1 MTKLSYQLYSARNFP
16 PLSAIFEKL
25 GKAGYGEVEGF
36 GGIYAELDEA
46 GLKTLRADL
55 DKNGLVMATGH
66 FSPDFLDGNVEKSL
80 QIAKILGMDSIY
92 APHLMPDQRPT
103 DAAGWL
109 AFGKRL
115 QEMSKPYKDAGF
127 EFGWHNHDFEFVKLS
142 DGSLPIERIFEG
154 APGITWEADI
164 AWVVRGGADP
174 YAWVEKL
181 GDRISAVHVKDIAPA
196 GEAADEGGWADVGHG
211 TIGWAKLLPVV
222 KAKTKAKHF
231 VVEHDNPNDI
241 DRNIT
246 RSIASFKTY

>member
-46 GLKTLRADL
+46 GLKSLRADL

-80 QIAKILGMDSIY
+80 QIAKVLGMDSIY

-115 QEMSKPYKDAGF
+115 QEMSKPYKDAGY